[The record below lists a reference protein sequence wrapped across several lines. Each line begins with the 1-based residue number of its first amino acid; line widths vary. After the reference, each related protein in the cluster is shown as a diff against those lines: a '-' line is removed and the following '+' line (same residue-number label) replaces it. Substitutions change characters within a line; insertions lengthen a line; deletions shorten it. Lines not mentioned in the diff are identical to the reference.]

1 MGRVY
6 RAWDRVG
13 RRFVAIKL
21 ARKQDSQAASRL
33 FAEARLLA
41 RVRHPNIRAVDHAG
55 VAAGRPF
62 LVLEWVEG
70 ETLSVAA
77 PKLDLRSRLR
87 VALELAGAL
96 ELCHGLGVLHR
107 DLKPANVLICR
118 QGGRL
123 HPFLIDF
130 GIARAAGEPG
140 GTQPGIVYGTPAY
153 LAPEQIGAS
162 PADERTDVYGLG
174 ALLFETV
181 AGFPPFGQGEPAK
194 VLRRVL
200 LEDPPRLSELDPAVP
215 ASLSE
220 LVARCLAKEP
230 AERLPSMA
238 ALGQALARSLAEL
251 AEGSRAVG

>member
-1 MGRVY
+1 MIHIPPRLGLLLP
-6 RAWDRVG
+6 
-13 RRFVAIKL
+13 IKL

-62 LVLEWVEG
+62 LVLEWIEG

-77 PKLDLRSRLR
+77 PRLDLRARLR

-140 GTQPGIVYGTPAY
+140 GTLPGIVYGTPAY
-153 LAPEQIGAS
+153 LAPEQIGAG

-174 ALLFETV
+174 ALLFETI
-181 AGFPPFGQGEPAK
+181 AGLPPFGQGEPAK

-200 LEDPPRLSELDPAVP
+200 LEDAPLLAELDPTVP

-230 AERLPSMA
+230 AERFPSMA
-238 ALGQALARSLAEL
+238 ALGLALASSLAEL
-251 AEGSRAVG
+251 AGEGRGRG